1 MQLLDA
7 AALTY
12 ASIAPDEAAELL
24 GAAEE
29 TRRRVGVVG
38 DGVARAIA
46 RTALDALAQRLSAD
60 QLNQAIDRGRE
71 LRLDAALT
79 LVRSLSAPS
88 SQPQVATIGDRQFSA
103 EDQRLLG

>member
-7 AALTY
+7 AALTFT
-12 ASIAPDEAAELL
+12 SIAPDEAAELL

-46 RTALDALAQRLSAD
+46 CTALDALAQRLSAD
-60 QLNQAIDRGRE
+60 QLNQAIDPAST
-71 LRLDAALT
+71 RLDAALT

-88 SQPQVATIGDRQFSA
+88 SQQQVATIGDRQFSA